1 MEKNSKTFVGT
12 IEAAR
17 LTGLSP
23 NTVRSYLRKKLFP
36 APEVVIDHGDGHW
49 TFGWAADTV
58 TEWRDARRK
67 KK

>member
-17 LTGLSP
+17 ITGLSP

-36 APEVVIDHGDGHW
+36 APEVVIDHGDGHR
-49 TFGWAADTV
+49 TFGWAEDTV
-58 TEWRDARRK
+58 TEWRDARHK

>member
-12 IEAAR
+12 VEAAR

-36 APEVVIDHGDGHW
+36 APEVVIDHGDGHR

-58 TEWRDARRK
+58 AEWRDARHK

>member
-36 APEVVIDHGDGHW
+36 APDVVIDHGDGHR
-49 TFGWAADTV
+49 TFGWEVSTV
-58 TEWRDARRK
+58 TEWHGARHK

>member
-36 APEVVIDHGDGHW
+36 APEVVIDHGDGHR
-49 TFGWAADTV
+49 TFGWEVSTV

>member
-1 MEKNSKTFVGT
+1 MEKNSKIFVGT

-36 APEVVIDHGDGHW
+36 APEVVIDHGDDHR

-58 TEWRDARRK
+58 IEWRDARHK